1 MNQAPGIASAD
12 QVVISGFDVT
22 CGAGRDPQALLEAV
36 LAGRPAF
43 TPVTRFDVSGRRARA
58 AATLPGSPVLFT
70 EIADVI
76 EAACA
81 DAQLTGPQR
90 ADCPLMLAVRV
101 DYQLARMSAAERA
114 DWSGAGLARALAQRC
129 GLSGALRTYTGACV
143 AGSTAVADAACMV
156 AAGRLPRVV
165 VAAGYLVDPDHFALF
180 DAGRALSDDVAL
192 RPFSTGRR
200 GILFGDAIV
209 AVVLESGTAAR
220 RRGVPAAARLAG
232 WVRAGDA
239 YHVCRPDPTGDGIA
253 RAIGSALRRA
263 GIGPDELGY
272 VNANGT
278 GTAHADAAESNG
290 LSRALGACSARIPV
304 SSTKSVHGHALEASG
319 LLELVV
325 TVLALGCARL
335 PVNAGFLGPDDEC
348 RLDLVLDAPRPA
360 ASPYMLSVNAAFGG
374 ANTALVIG
382 AP

>member
-1 MNQAPGIASAD
+1 MTRSRGCRRCPVRSRSSAGPWPRPHEPRRDLMNQAPGIASAD

-70 EIADVI
+70 AIADV
-76 EAACA
+76 
-81 DAQLTGPQR
+81 
-90 ADCPLMLAVRV
+90 
-101 DYQLARMSAAERA
+101 
-114 DWSGAGLARALAQRC
+114 SGAGLARALAQRC

-180 DAGRALSDDVAL
+180 DAGRALSDDGAL
-192 RPFSTGRR
+192 RPFSAGRR

-232 WVRAGDA
+232 WGRAGDA

-290 LSRALGACSARIPV
+290 LSRALG
-304 SSTKSVHGHALEASG
+304 
-319 LLELVV
+319 
-325 TVLALGCARL
+325 
-335 PVNAGFLGPDDEC
+335 
-348 RLDLVLDAPRPA
+348 
-360 ASPYMLSVNAAFGG
+360 
-374 ANTALVIG
+374 
-382 AP
+382 